1 MIAYFCVGF
10 QNNDLSFIKY
20 MASITLKYN
29 QRNQKAKKAL
39 EFILSLGLFET
50 SDTIPALDKSLKE
63 AKDGK
68 VNKYNNVDDFFKKIS

>member
-1 MIAYFCVGF
+1 
-10 QNNDLSFIKY
+10 